1 MQSAILQD
9 KDAKR
14 AIGEKAFINFKIT
27 ASSLLAYER
36 DNNMVV
42 GRKYAELEGKL
53 VTAASV
59 IQEHGKNQAAL
70 KAQLATKVS
79 TYFSFPFLSFPFLSF
94 PFLSFP
100 FLLLLSLLFVLF
112 FFSCLL
118 HRFALVPASS
128 PINE

>member
-100 FLLLLSLLFVLF
+100 FLSCSFFPCSLSSSFSHACFIVLHW
-112 FFSCLL
+112 CP
-118 HRFALVPASS
+118 LVAP
-128 PINE
+128 